1 MTSPSPPGPADTH
14 APRPDG
20 VVNPRA
26 HRLPMPRWEFVAMM
40 AALMALNALAIDS
53 MLPALQTIGHEL
65 GVADP
70 NSRQFILSAFLGGL
84 AVGALIHGPLSD
96 RFGRRPV
103 LLTALA
109 SYVILAIA
117 CGLAQSFTSLLA
129 FRFLLGFASA
139 GMNVLPIS
147 VIRDRYVGDEMAQLV
162 STIFIVFMIV
172 PIIAP
177 SVGQAILLV
186 AEWRW
191 IFLVLA
197 GMGTIMLL
205 WVWQRLP
212 ETLDPKDVVPLQ
224 AKRLAKEWWQIGT
237 HRSATSY
244 MFASALSQSALYGY
258 LNSGPQIFTDI
269 FRAEHLF
276 PLAFAAVA
284 LTMAGTNF
292 LNSRIVRKYGA
303 RRVSQSALIAYIGFG
318 LLQLLAAWLAP
329 HSMVLFLIA
338 IALNMSM
345 VGLIGSNFG
354 AIAMEPFGHV
364 AGSASSFGSS
374 VRTFVATLLGGWI
387 GYHFNGTAIPMALG
401 FTLCGV
407 GALLLVLWAEHGRL
421 FTRPGTARHDLGANP
436 GR

>member
-1 MTSPSPPGPADTH
+1 MTPPSSPGPAET
-14 APRPDG
+14 PITRPTMEAEEVG
-20 VVNPRA
+20 S
-26 HRLPMPRWEFVAMM
+26 RLPMPRVEFVAMM
-40 AALMALNALAIDS
+40 AALMALTALAIDS
-53 MLPALQTIGHEL
+53 MLPALQTIGREL

-70 NSRQFILSAFLGGL
+70 NSRQFVLSAFLGGL
-84 AVGALIHGPLSD
+84 AAGALIHGPLSD
-96 RFGRRPV
+96 RYGRRPV
-103 LLTALA
+103 MLGALA
-109 SYVILAIA
+109 AYVVFAAA
-117 CGLAQSFTSLLA
+117 CGLAQGFTSLLV

-139 GMNVLPIS
+139 AMSVLPIS

-197 GMGTIMLL
+197 AMGSVMLL
-205 WVWQRLP
+205 WVWKRLP
-212 ETLDPKDVVPLQ
+212 ETLAPEDAVPLE
-224 AKRLAKEWWQIGT
+224 AKRLAREWWQIAT

-244 MFASALSQSALYGY
+244 MFASALAQSALYGY
-258 LNSGPQIFTDI
+258 LNSGPQIFTDV
-269 FRAEHLF
+269 FHAEQLF

-284 LTMAGTNF
+284 LTMAGANF

-303 RRVSQSALIAYIGFG
+303 RRVSQTALIAYIALG
-318 LLQLLAAWLAP
+318 LLQVAVAWFAP
-329 HSMVLFLIA
+329 HSMILFLIA

-374 VRTFVATLLGGWI
+374 VRTLVATLIGGWI
-387 GYHFNGTAIPMALG
+387 GYMFNGTAIPMALG
-401 FTLCGV
+401 FTLCGIA
-407 GALLLVLWAEHGRL
+407 ALLLVLWAERGRL